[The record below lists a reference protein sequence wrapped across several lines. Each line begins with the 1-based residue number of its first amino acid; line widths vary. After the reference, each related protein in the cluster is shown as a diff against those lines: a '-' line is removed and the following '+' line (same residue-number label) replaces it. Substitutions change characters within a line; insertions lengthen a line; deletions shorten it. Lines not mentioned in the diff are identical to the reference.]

1 MIKIYSSQISTE
13 EVIPF
18 PDQVHTT
25 DQNWWMIYDATTK
38 QIVVEP
44 MQCSGYT
51 SGPLTM
57 VIADTKEELEQ
68 YIKDNSLITS
78 F

>member
-25 DQNWWMIYDATTK
+25 DQNWWMIYDTATK
-38 QIVVEP
+38 EIIVAP
-44 MQCSGYT
+44 QQCSGYT
-51 SGPLTM
+51 SSPLTM